1 MVKKIILPGLII
13 LIAFFGL
20 FYGLSQIDWVTE
32 FNVKQ
37 IRSSSENKIGE
48 LIWDEISSTEQV
60 NTNDSI
66 RKTLDKLLEPICKNN
81 NIERDSLK
89 IHIVEKDEIN
99 AFALPN
105 NHLVVYTGL
114 ITECKNQEALQ
125 GVLGHEIAHADMRH
139 STRSMTKM
147 YGVQILLDVL
157 AGDRAAIKQVTGALI
172 GLKNSRKHETEADE
186 KSVMYLC

>member
-66 RKTLDKLLEPICKNN
+66 RKTKAKNDDN
-81 NIERDSLK
+81 
-89 IHIVEKDEIN
+89 
-99 AFALPN
+99 
-105 NHLVVYTGL
+105 
-114 ITECKNQEALQ
+114 
-125 GVLGHEIAHADMRH
+125 
-139 STRSMTKM
+139 
-147 YGVQILLDVL
+147 
-157 AGDRAAIKQVTGALI
+157 
-172 GLKNSRKHETEADE
+172 
-186 KSVMYLC
+186 